1 VGGPIAAVREGD
13 IIHFDI
19 PNRTLTLEVGEE
31 EIASRLKG
39 FKAPALRWPSGV
51 FRKYVDR
58 VTSASEGAT
67 T

>member
-1 VGGPIAAVREGD
+1 VREGD
-13 IIHFDI
+13 IIHFDVAK
-19 PNRTLTLEVGEE
+19 RTLDVEISKEE
-31 EIASRLKG
+31 MAVRLKN
-39 FKAPALRWPSGV
+39 FKPPALRWPKGV